1 MENMDTSA
9 DTAGPGAHP
18 PFSGSW
24 QPESNTARV
33 ALAQI
38 TADVEAHEK
47 RERSEPLANGNKRR
61 RRSKSAQD
69 RFETALRA
77 VLCEVIVAFVSEI
90 EKGFRCPRSKSV
102 LEKID
107 RSRSPAINPL
117 LPQALDALEALGCIE
132 QDIGRITSSGERHQ
146 TVVRPG
152 RRLIELIEAR
162 DLTLDDFLREE
173 PGDEIVLRAE
183 KTPDET
189 RGATIQYADDGET
202 RRMRAEMREVNE
214 HLRHADIALLSTP
227 GRNGQFA
234 ANVDKRKL
242 RRIFSGG
249 SFANGGRLYGGFW
262 QQDLKSEERTAC
274 ILIDR
279 EPVAELDFAQCA
291 VRILYGLVK
300 SIPPQ
305 GDLYAIPGLSQ
316 AHRDDMKTLV
326 SALTFVGDA
335 RVLELA
341 KLARKLCP
349 HINVPIDS
357 DRERMADAAALRE
370 AITQLKKQHAP
381 IAAFLPSEVGYQ
393 VQRIDSDIMVET
405 LLTLNAKGIT
415 ALPVHDSLVV
425 RYDRANEARAVM
437 ERVFERHTG
446 VPAVV
451 RIKSS

>member
-1 MENMDTSA
+1 MKNMDTCT
-9 DTAGPGAHP
+9 DTAGPEAHS

-24 QPESNTARV
+24 QPESTTARV

-38 TADVEAHEK
+38 AADIEAHEN
-47 RERSEPLANGNKRR
+47 RQRSEPLANGNKRR
-61 RRSKSAQD
+61 RRSKSAQN

-77 VLCEVIVAFVSEI
+77 VLCEVIVAFLSEI

-117 LPQALDALEALGCIE
+117 LPQALDTLEALHFIE

-152 RRLIELIEAR
+152 RRIIELIEAR

-173 PGDEIVLRAE
+173 PGDEIVLRAR
-183 KTPDET
+183 KTQDET
-189 RGATIQYADDGET
+189 RGAAIQYADDGET
-202 RRMRAEMREVNE
+202 LRMRAEMREVNE
-214 HLRHADIALLSTP
+214 HLRHADIALLPTP

-242 RRIFSGG
+242 TRIFSGG
-249 SFANGGRLYGGFW
+249 SFTNGGRLYGGFW
-262 QQDLKSEERTAC
+262 QQDINSDERTEC

-279 EPVAELDFAQCA
+279 HTVVELDFAQCA

-300 SIPPQ
+300 SVPPA
-305 GDLYAIPGLSQ
+305 GDLYAVPGLVQ
-316 AHRDDMKTLV
+316 ADRDDIKTML

-341 KLARKLCP
+341 TLARKLCP

-357 DRERMADAAALRE
+357 DRERMTDAAALRE
-370 AITQLKKQHAP
+370 AIDLLKRHHEP
-381 IAAFLPSEVGYQ
+381 IAGFLPSEIGYQ

-415 ALPVHDSLVV
+415 ALPVHDSLVM
-425 RYDRANEARAVM
+425 RHDRADEARTVM

-451 RIKSS
+451 RIKTS

>member
-1 MENMDTSA
+1 MKNMGTSA
-9 DTAGPGAHP
+9 DTAGSGAHP

-24 QPESNTARV
+24 QPESNAARV

-38 TADVEAHEK
+38 TADVEAHEE
-47 RERSEPLANGNKRR
+47 RQRSEPLPNGNKRR
-61 RRSKSAQD
+61 RRSKSAQG

-77 VLCEVIVAFVSEI
+77 VLSEVIVAFLSEI

-132 QDIGRITSSGERHQ
+132 QDIGHITLSGERHQ

-152 RRLIELIEAR
+152 RRLIELIEAC

-173 PGDEIVLRAE
+173 PGDEIFLRAM

-214 HLRHADIALLSTP
+214 HLRHADIALLPTP

-262 QQDLKSEERTAC
+262 QQDLKSEERIAC
-274 ILIDR
+274 IQIDSQT
-279 EPVAELDFAQCA
+279 VVELDFAQCA
-291 VRILYGLVK
+291 VRILYGMVK

-305 GDLYAIPGLSQ
+305 GDLYAVPGLAQ
-316 AHRDDMKTLV
+316 AHRDDVKTMM

-335 RVLELA
+335 RVHELA
-341 KLARKLCP
+341 PLARKLFP
-349 HINVPIDS
+349 YINAPIDS
-357 DRERMADAAALRE
+357 DREGMADAAALRK
-370 AITQLKKQHAP
+370 AIDHLKRHHEP
-381 IAAFLPSEVGYQ
+381 IAGFLPSEVGYQ
-393 VQRIDSDIMVET
+393 VQRIDSDVMVET
-405 LLTLNAKGIT
+405 LLTLNANGIT
-415 ALPVHDSLVV
+415 ALPVHDSLVM
-425 RYDRANEARAVM
+425 RHDRANEARAVM
-437 ERVFERHTG
+437 ERVFESHTG

-451 RIKSS
+451 RSKSS